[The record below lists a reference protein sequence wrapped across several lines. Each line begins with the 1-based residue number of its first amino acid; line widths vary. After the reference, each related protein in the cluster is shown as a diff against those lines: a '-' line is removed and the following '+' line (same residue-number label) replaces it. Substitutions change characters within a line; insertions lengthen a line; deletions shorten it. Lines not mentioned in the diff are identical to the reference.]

1 MKNCI
6 AAILAIFTIL
16 QSQAQNV
23 GIGISNPPELLS
35 VNGTTLIDAGNE
47 NNGSFLSGK
56 ILKFGT
62 LGNSGIGSN
71 KQSTPSRNGLDFFTK
86 GVPRLSIDTNGNVGI
101 NSDPLSAF
109 KLTLNGS
116 GYIGGLAIGTLT
128 PDLFSYKLD
137 VNGNSRV
144 RFDQY
149 VNQDMWIDRNLD
161 VDGTSN
167 FGGNLFLAGNLN
179 CTSNASISGN
189 VSVTGNI
196 TTDNGKGLVRSASAT
211 QQVISYPSGSV
222 SFGSAPAGYTT
233 DVTFAFSNV
242 FAAAPRIAI
251 AQVTGASGNF
261 ERWSYTIHSIDLAA
275 RTFEVR
281 FYTANGTGGATAM
294 TLNFIAVGA
303 AL

>member
-6 AAILAIFTIL
+6 AAILALFTIL
-16 QSQAQNV
+16 QSLAQNV

-116 GYIGGLAIGTLT
+116 GYIGGLAIGTTL
-128 PDLFSYKLD
+128 PDLFTYKLD
-137 VNGNSRV
+137 INGNSRV

-167 FGGNLFLAGNLN
+167 LGGDLTLMANFFSS
-179 CTSNASISGN
+179 SNATINGN
-189 VSVTGNI
+189 VSVGGNI
-196 TTDNGKGLVRSASAT
+196 TTDNGKGLVRSAGAT
-211 QQVISYPSGSV
+211 QQVITYPSGSV

-242 FAAAPRIAI
+242 FAGVPRISL
-251 AQVTGASGNF
+251 AQVTLASGNF